1 MTKVAGFGIANIDFI
16 FGNTSRMPKLGEEIY
31 SGSCSKEL
39 GGGPVATMIL
49 LSKLGVPTQ
58 LATYIGK
65 GALSEFL
72 AAELEKSQVD
82 YINML
87 STQEEDPV
95 TLSCIVSCKNDRGII
110 SYKPEDE
117 AFAVDKGK
125 VYEFYRGSKIAF
137 LTLEQRELC
146 KPLKEAGSTIVLDSA
161 WNDKL
166 SLDWYY
172 DIFPYI
178 DYFIPN
184 EMEAKKIT
192 GTQTAEEAIDILGQY
207 LKIPIVKKG
216 NKGCLLKQDGNTT
229 IIPPFP
235 AEHIDSTGAGDAF
248 AAGFMYGLYN
258 DYAIDNCIRL
268 GNITG
273 GNAVTKIGCLAADI
287 NEREMLEKYAAFK
300 SI

>member
-1 MTKVAGFGIANIDFI
+1 MTKIAGFGIANVDFI
-16 FGNTSRMPKLGEEIY
+16 FGNAPRMPQLGEEIY
-31 SGSCSKEL
+31 SGSCSKQL
-39 GGGPVATMIL
+39 GGGPVATLIL
-49 LSKLGVPTQ
+49 LAKLGLPAQ

-65 GALSEFL
+65 GSLSKFL
-72 AAELEKSQVD
+72 IAELENSQVN

-87 STQEEDPV
+87 ATDEEEPV
-95 TLSCIVSCKNDRGII
+95 TLSCIVSCASDRGIV
-110 SYKPEDE
+110 SYKPEDA
-117 AFAVDKGK
+117 AFAVDKQK
-125 VYEFYRGSKIAF
+125 IYEFYSGSKIAF

-146 KPLKEAGSTIVLDSA
+146 KPLKEAGSIIVLDSA

-192 GTQTAEEAIDILGQY
+192 GANTAEEALDILGQY
-207 LKIPIVKKG
+207 LPIPIVKKG
-216 NKGCLLKQDGNTT
+216 NEGCLLKQNGEVS

-235 AEHIDSTGAGDAF
+235 VKHIDSTGAGDAF
-248 AAGFMYGLYN
+248 AAGFMYGLYK
-258 DYAIDNCIRL
+258 DYEISECIRL

-287 NEREMLEKYAAFK
+287 NEQEMLEKYEEFK
-300 SI
+300 